1 MLPDIDTKSAPAV
14 AAATQAVFQ
23 KMFPRASTGIID
35 RLFFDVKR
43 IFTGHYL
50 DYQAID
56 LRYHDFE
63 HTLQAALCFIRLLA
77 ARHAAGARPRLTP
90 RQVELGL
97 AAVLLHDTGYIK
109 LRSDRAGTGA
119 KFTHIHVL
127 RSCSFAAAYLPTL
140 GVTRN
145 ELSGVLGAI
154 RCTGPSGDIAQLQF
168 NSVGE
173 RIIGCAL
180 ATADYLGQMGAP
192 DYPDELEILFN
203 ELREADEFVNIP
215 RHQREFKSAAELIA
229 RTPAFWRNL
238 VLPKLETEYRGLYRF
253 LAQPYPDGPNP
264 YILAVRANIAVI
276 AARLAKKKSHQQAKT

>member
-14 AAATQAVFQ
+14 AAATQAFFR

-43 IFTGHYL
+43 MFTGHYL
-50 DYQAID
+50 DYQAVD
-56 LRYHDFE
+56 LHYHDFE
-63 HTLQAALCFIRLLA
+63 HTLQATLCFIRLLA
-77 ARHAAGARPRLTP
+77 GRHAAGARPRLLP

-97 AAVLLHDTGYIK
+97 AAVLLHDTGYLK

-119 KFTHIHVL
+119 KFTHVHVL

-145 ELSGVLGAI
+145 ELAGVLGAI
-154 RCTGPSGDIAQLQF
+154 RCTGPSGDVAQLQF
-168 NSVGE
+168 NSAGE
-173 RIIGCAL
+173 RLVGCAL
-180 ATADYLGQMGAP
+180 ATADYLGQMAAP

-203 ELREADEFVNIP
+203 EFREADAFANIP
-215 RHQREFKSAAELIA
+215 RDQREFKSAWDLTA

-238 VLPKLETEYRGLYRF
+238 VFPKLETEYRGLYRF
-253 LAQPYPDGPNP
+253 LAQPYPDGPNS
-264 YILAVRANIAVI
+264 YLLAVRANIAVI
-276 AARLAKKKSHQQAKT
+276 GARLAKRKSHSPAKA